1 MLSES
6 VREAAV
12 KQIPL
17 GHFGKPEDVA
27 ELAVFLASDRGKYI
41 TGQVICV
48 DGGAT

>member
-1 MLSES
+1 MY
-6 VREAAV
+6 REQTHVALV
-12 KQIPL
+12 VNCMRPL
-17 GHFGKPEDVA
+17 TQTAEDVA